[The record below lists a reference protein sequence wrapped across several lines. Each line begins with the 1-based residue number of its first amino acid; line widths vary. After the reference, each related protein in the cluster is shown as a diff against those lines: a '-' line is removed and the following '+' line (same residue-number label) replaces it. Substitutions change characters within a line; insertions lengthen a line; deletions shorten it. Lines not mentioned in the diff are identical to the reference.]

1 MEPLPSNL
9 YYLISL
15 SGGLYER
22 RNKGFSPRE
31 KI

>member
-1 MEPLPSNL
+1 MEPLPSN